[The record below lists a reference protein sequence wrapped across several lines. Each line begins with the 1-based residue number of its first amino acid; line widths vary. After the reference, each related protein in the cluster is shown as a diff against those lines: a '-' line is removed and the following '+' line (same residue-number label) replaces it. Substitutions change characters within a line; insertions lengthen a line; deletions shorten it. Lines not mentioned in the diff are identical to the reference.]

1 MVTQVS
7 TFDPFRI
14 RKFGVGF
21 DSMLEQFT
29 SDFFTDSFQGTQ
41 NFPPY
46 NIIKTDEF
54 SYDIEMAVAG
64 FSEEDL
70 VIDYADNVLTV
81 SSKEDEPFKDSDSNS
96 SLVEYIHK
104 GIAVRKFTK
113 KFTLAEDVI
122 VNDANL
128 ANGMLTISME
138 KIVPE
143 GKKKRSIKIVS
154 EQSRRG
160 RKPPTM
166 RVSYN
171 GIILG
176 FQPKDFSSILNTR
189 STINLTFEFNYV
201 MLTI

>member
-21 DSMLEQFT
+21 DSMVDQLT

-64 FSEEDL
+64 FSEEDMQ
-70 VIDYADNVLTV
+70 IDYADNVLTV
-81 SSKEDEPFKDSDSNS
+81 SSKETEPFKDSENS

-113 KFTLAEDVI
+113 KFTLAEDVV

-128 ANGMLTISME
+128 TNGMLTISME
-138 KIVPE
+138 KVVPE

-154 EQSRRG
+154 E
-160 RKPPTM
+160 
-166 RVSYN
+166 
-171 GIILG
+171 
-176 FQPKDFSSILNTR
+176 
-189 STINLTFEFNYV
+189 
-201 MLTI
+201 

>member
-46 NIIKTDEF
+46 NIIKISEYG
-54 SYDIEMAVAG
+54 YDIEMAVAG

-70 VIDYADNVLTV
+70 EIDYADNVLTI
-81 SSKEDEPFKDSDSNS
+81 SSKETEPFKDSKEP
-96 SLVEYIHK
+96 EYIHR
-104 GIAVRKFTK
+104 GLAVRKFTK

-122 VNDANL
+122 VKDAVL

-143 GKKKRSIKIVS
+143 GKKKRSIKIIS
-154 EQSRRG
+154 E
-160 RKPPTM
+160 
-166 RVSYN
+166 
-171 GIILG
+171 
-176 FQPKDFSSILNTR
+176 
-189 STINLTFEFNYV
+189 
-201 MLTI
+201 

>member
-7 TFDPFRI
+7 TFDQFRI

-46 NIIKTDEF
+46 NIIKISEYG
-54 SYDIEMAVAG
+54 YDIEMAVAG

-70 VIDYADNVLTV
+70 EIDYADNVLTI
-81 SSKEDEPFKDSDSNS
+81 SSKETEPFKDSDSKSNS
-96 SLVEYIHK
+96 SLIEYIHK

-122 VNDANL
+122 VKDAVL

-138 KIVPE
+138 KVVPE
-143 GKKKRSIKIVS
+143 GKKKRSIKIIS
-154 EQSRRG
+154 E
-160 RKPPTM
+160 
-166 RVSYN
+166 
-171 GIILG
+171 
-176 FQPKDFSSILNTR
+176 
-189 STINLTFEFNYV
+189 
-201 MLTI
+201 

>member
-46 NIIKTDEF
+46 NIIKISEYG
-54 SYDIEMAVAG
+54 YDIEMAVAG

-70 VIDYADNVLTV
+70 EIDYADNVLTI
-81 SSKEDEPFKDSDSNS
+81 SSKETEPFKDSDNKSNS
-96 SLVEYIHK
+96 SLIEYIHK

-122 VNDANL
+122 VKDAVL

-138 KIVPE
+138 KIDPE
-143 GKKKRSIKIVS
+143 GKKKRSIKIIS
-154 EQSRRG
+154 E
-160 RKPPTM
+160 
-166 RVSYN
+166 
-171 GIILG
+171 
-176 FQPKDFSSILNTR
+176 
-189 STINLTFEFNYV
+189 
-201 MLTI
+201 

>member
-46 NIIKTDEF
+46 NIIKISEYG
-54 SYDIEMAVAG
+54 YDIEMAVAG

-70 VIDYADNVLTV
+70 EIDYADNVLTV
-81 SSKEDEPFKDSDSNS
+81 SSKESGPFKDSKEP
-96 SLVEYIHK
+96 EYIHR
-104 GIAVRKFTK
+104 GLAVRKFTK

-122 VNDANL
+122 VKDANL

-138 KIVPE
+138 KVVPE
-143 GKKKRSIKIVS
+143 GKKKRSIKIIS
-154 EQSRRG
+154 E
-160 RKPPTM
+160 
-166 RVSYN
+166 
-171 GIILG
+171 
-176 FQPKDFSSILNTR
+176 
-189 STINLTFEFNYV
+189 
-201 MLTI
+201 

>member
-29 SDFFTDSFQGTQ
+29 SDFFTDSYQGTQ

-46 NIIKTDEF
+46 NIIKISEYG
-54 SYDIEMAVAG
+54 YDIEMAVAG
-64 FSEEDL
+64 FAEEDL
-70 VIDYADNVLTV
+70 EIDYADNVLTI
-81 SSKEDEPFKDSDSNS
+81 SSKETEPFKDSDNKSNS
-96 SLVEYIHK
+96 SLIEYIHK

-138 KIVPE
+138 KVVPE
-143 GKKKRSIKIVS
+143 GKKKRSIKIIS
-154 EQSRRG
+154 E
-160 RKPPTM
+160 
-166 RVSYN
+166 
-171 GIILG
+171 
-176 FQPKDFSSILNTR
+176 
-189 STINLTFEFNYV
+189 
-201 MLTI
+201 

>member
-21 DSMLEQFT
+21 DSMVDQLT

-46 NIIKTDEF
+46 NIIKTDDL

-70 VIDYADNVLTV
+70 AIDYADNVLTI
-81 SSKEDEPFKDSDSNS
+81 SSKETEPFKDSDSKSNS
-96 SLVEYIHK
+96 SLIEYIHK

-122 VNDANL
+122 VKDAKL

-138 KIVPE
+138 KVVPE

-154 EQSRRG
+154 E
-160 RKPPTM
+160 
-166 RVSYN
+166 
-171 GIILG
+171 
-176 FQPKDFSSILNTR
+176 
-189 STINLTFEFNYV
+189 
-201 MLTI
+201 

>member
-46 NIIKTDEF
+46 NIIKISEYG
-54 SYDIEMAVAG
+54 YDIEMAVAG

-70 VIDYADNVLTV
+70 EIDYADNVLTI
-81 SSKEDEPFKDSDSNS
+81 SSKETEPFKDSDNKSNS
-96 SLVEYIHK
+96 SLIEYIHK

-122 VNDANL
+122 VKDASMK
-128 ANGMLTISME
+128 NGMLTISME
-138 KIVPE
+138 KVVPE

-154 EQSRRG
+154 E
-160 RKPPTM
+160 
-166 RVSYN
+166 
-171 GIILG
+171 
-176 FQPKDFSSILNTR
+176 
-189 STINLTFEFNYV
+189 
-201 MLTI
+201 

>member
-21 DSMLEQFT
+21 DSMLDQFT
-29 SDFFTDSFQGTQ
+29 SDFFTDSYQGTQ

-46 NIIKTDEF
+46 NIIKISEYG
-54 SYDIEMAVAG
+54 YDIEMAVAG

-70 VIDYADNVLTV
+70 EIDYADNVLTI
-81 SSKEDEPFKDSDSNS
+81 SSKETEPFKDSDSKNS

-113 KFTLAEDVI
+113 KFTLAEDVV
-122 VNDANL
+122 VNSASMK
-128 ANGMLTISME
+128 NGMLTISME

-154 EQSRRG
+154 E
-160 RKPPTM
+160 
-166 RVSYN
+166 
-171 GIILG
+171 
-176 FQPKDFSSILNTR
+176 
-189 STINLTFEFNYV
+189 
-201 MLTI
+201 